1 MAEDEERT
9 RLAAERALEELAQ
22 ARRDA
27 LAAAGERRR
36 EAIAAARERRLQAR
50 TRPSERRQ
58 TGSRTQRTSLT
69 LEAIL
74 AQATRILDADGVE
87 GLTLR
92 RLASELGAGVASV
105 YWYVDDKNELLRL
118 AYEATAGPPVRALLE
133 RPVEPEHWREGLR
146 SAALELYDVIEAHP
160 WTAEVMNT
168 QPRGTLVMVLWDRIG
183 QLLSSLGFTDEMAF
197 YAGSALMSVVGAAGI
212 AAVRDTQ
219 SEEDRDARLGRGAG
233 ELAALDPD
241 EFPFVART
249 ISTYRRHSERDQF
262 LGGLDLVLDGIASR
276 LPGQDSRRSAEPAD

>member
-1 MAEDEERT
+1 MAEEDEDRT
-9 RLAAERALEELAQ
+9 RLARERALEELAQ

-36 EAIAAARERRLQAR
+36 EAVTVARERRLQAR
-50 TRPSERRQ
+50 TRPSERRASA
-58 TGSRTQRTSLT
+58 GRPRTSLT
-69 LEAIL
+69 LDAIL

-92 RLASELGAGVASV
+92 RLAGELGAGVASV

-118 AYEATAGPPVRALLE
+118 AYEATAGPPVRVLVE
-133 RPVEPEHWREGLR
+133 RPIEPANWREGLR
-146 SAALELYDVIEAHP
+146 SAALELYGVVEAHP

-168 QPRGTLVMVLWDRIG
+168 QPRGTLVMVLWDRVG
-183 QLLSSLGFTDEMAF
+183 QLLSGLGFSDEMAF
-197 YAGSALMSVVGAAGI
+197 HAGSALMSLIGAAGN
-212 AAVRDTQ
+212 AALMESRST
-219 SEEDRDARLGRGAG
+219 EDRDSRLGRGAG

-262 LGGLDLVLDGIASR
+262 LGGLDLLLDGIASR
-276 LPGQDSRRSAEPAD
+276 LPRAGSSAAG

>member
-1 MAEDEERT
+1 MAEEDEDRT
-9 RLAAERALEELAQ
+9 RLARERALDELAQ

-27 LAAAGERRR
+27 LTAAGERRR
-36 EAIAAARERRLQAR
+36 EAVAVARERRLQAR

-58 TGSRTQRTSLT
+58 SAGRTPRTSLT

-74 AQATRILDADGVE
+74 AQTTRILDADGVE

-92 RLASELGAGVASV
+92 RLAGELGAGVASV

-133 RPVEPEHWREGLR
+133 RPIEPADWRGGLR
-146 SAALELYDVIEAHP
+146 SAALELYEVIEAHP

-168 QPRGTLVMVLWDRIG
+168 QPRGTLVMVLWDRVG
-183 QLLSSLGFTDEMAF
+183 QLLSNLGFSDEIAF
-197 YAGSALMSVVGAAGI
+197 YAGSALMSLIGAAGH
-212 AAVRDTQ
+212 AALMESRST
-219 SEEDRDARLGRGAG
+219 EDRDARLGRGAG

-249 ISTYRRHSERDQF
+249 IPTYRRHSERDQF
-262 LGGLDLVLDGIASR
+262 LGGLDLLLDGIASR
-276 LPGQDSRRSAEPAD
+276 LAHAGSSAAG